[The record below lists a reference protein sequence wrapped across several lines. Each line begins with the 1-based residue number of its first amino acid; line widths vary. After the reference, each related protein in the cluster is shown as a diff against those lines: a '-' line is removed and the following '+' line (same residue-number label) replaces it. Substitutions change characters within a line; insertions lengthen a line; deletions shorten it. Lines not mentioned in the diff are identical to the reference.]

1 MGKTKIKIQG
11 KINIEIE
18 IYKFLSEIRRDLLD
32 IVNFLLYL
40 LMMMIMKYLKK
51 KNKLQNQK
59 IYQAEKIKYLK
70 NQMKRKML
78 GRKIESKD

>member
-1 MGKTKIKIQG
+1 MGKTKIKVRLGGEG

-51 KNKLQNQK
+51 KNKLQN
-59 IYQAEKIKYLK
+59 
-70 NQMKRKML
+70 
-78 GRKIESKD
+78 

>member
-1 MGKTKIKIQG
+1 MGKTKIMIHLEGEG

-51 KNKLQNQK
+51 KNKLQN
-59 IYQAEKIKYLK
+59 
-70 NQMKRKML
+70 
-78 GRKIESKD
+78 